1 MPKKVVKKKG
11 KKKAKKSTDK
21 GDDDENKFQYDIPEY
36 KDPLIYTPKAK
47 LKIQLAQPISIN
59 LSFTVEVFITVRVEE
74 IKQMIIDRHDGA
86 I

>member
-59 LSFTVEVFITVRVEE
+59 LSFTVDVFITVRVEE

>member
-1 MPKKVVKKKG
+1 MPKKVKKKS
-11 KKKAKKSTDK
+11 KKKTKKSTDK
-21 GDDDENKFQYDIPEY
+21 GDDDENKFQYEIPEY

-74 IKQMIIDRHDGA
+74 IR
-86 I
+86 